1 MSVPRPIIQQF
12 PLIPNFI
19 KLSLKKSKV
28 VYLQA
33 SSTASAILPVSGG
46 TACTVVR
53 GTRPLRMSEAKSFM
67 AEADAA
73 LYV

>member
-1 MSVPRPIIQQF
+1 MAQ
-12 PLIPNFI
+12 L
-19 KLSLKKSKV
+19 LSGLGGPPMYKTESASLD
-28 VYLQA
+28 LQA